1 MEKVKNFLNNHKG
14 ATAIIGS
21 GVATVGSVV
30 PAFAEGETVSGN
42 ITSGMTTAIQTGLSN
57 VQADVITL
65 ISTALPYALVIMG
78 LGLAISIGMKVFKRI
93 AGR

>member
-1 MEKVKNFLNNHKG
+1 MEKFKNFLNDHKAGVATTG
-14 ATAIIGS
+14 ALL
-21 GVATVGSVV
+21 ATVGSCV
-30 PAFAEGETVSGN
+30 PVFAEGETPAGN
-42 ITSGMTTAIQTGLSN
+42 VTSGMTTAIQTGLGN

-65 ISTALPYALVIMG
+65 VSTALPYALVIMG